1 MPGGIHCQPD
11 GGDRGTW
18 IKLGWAYNR
27 TPSAP
32 CDDPPL
38 DPQFP
43 DTVLRGASRLNPAL
57 RAYIG
62 RLPRNARH
70 YGGYYTMTPENW
82 PLIGPM
88 RTPGAFVAGALS
100 GFGTMAACATGAVCA
115 GWVAGGARP
124 PYADALSLA
133 RHEDRALM
141 AELAALTSQ
150 GVL

>member
-1 MPGGIHCQPD
+1 
-11 GGDRGTW
+11 
-18 IKLGWAYNR
+18 
-27 TPSAP
+27 
-32 CDDPPL
+32 
-38 DPQFP
+38 
-43 DTVLRGASRLNPAL
+43 
-57 RAYIG
+57 
-62 RLPRNARH
+62 
-70 YGGYYTMTPENW
+70 MTPENW

-100 GFGTMAACATGAVCA
+100 DFGTMAACATGALCA